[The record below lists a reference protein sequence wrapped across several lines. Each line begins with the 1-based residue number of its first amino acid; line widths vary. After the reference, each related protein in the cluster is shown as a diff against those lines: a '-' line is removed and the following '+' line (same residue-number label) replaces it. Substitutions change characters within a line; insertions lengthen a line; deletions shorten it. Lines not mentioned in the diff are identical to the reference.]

1 MPGKWIVEKIA
12 EKMTEKI
19 TEKIAERSI
28 SMKNRIVTIVSMIF
42 WAAVCLGGCGNTEL
56 EERNFPLAAAVTL
69 TKENYQMA
77 FGFEQLKD
85 VADEKSE
92 KENTSVLLAEGKDC
106 MELFLHADGENPGE
120 MDYNHLK
127 ALILNRSLL
136 ENEKR
141 LGAFLGYLEE
151 ENLFSRNTLLFVTED
166 EPDQVMEMD
175 TVLKEPVGTYLNER
189 IASDERFKDSEAVTL
204 GSLFRIWENENE
216 NLWIPYINCAEDKM
230 ILEKYYLMQGRMA
243 AGKVDRETGELALL
257 SEQKMKSYS
266 ISLEDA
272 ESVTLSNLCCSYAFT
287 EQNGQVT
294 ETVTIKA
301 DGKYQGNRELL
312 QKTKHRDE
320 KLEDLHT
327 DSQDENAL
335 LEVEAEIEQTLE
347 EKMDA
352 MTEKLQQNQNADG
365 TNSYY
370 KLGAYARDIYL
381 QYQKDWSSYR
391 KNLTVEYHWDV
402 TLVTS
407 P

>member
-1 MPGKWIVEKIA
+1 
-12 EKMTEKI
+12 
-19 TEKIAERSI
+19 
-28 SMKNRIVTIVSMIF
+28 MKNRIVTIVSMIYL
-42 WAAVCLGGCGNTEL
+42 AVLCLGGCGNTEL

-136 ENEKR
+136 EDEKR

-301 DGKYQGNRELL
+301 DGKYQGNRELP
-312 QKTKHRDE
+312 QKTKQRDE

-352 MTEKLQQNQNADG
+352 MTEKLQQSQNADG

-381 QYQKDWSSYR
+381 QFQKDWSGYR

>member
-1 MPGKWIVEKIA
+1 
-12 EKMTEKI
+12 
-19 TEKIAERSI
+19 
-28 SMKNRIVTIVSMIF
+28 MKNRIVTIVSMIF
-42 WAAVCLGGCGNTEL
+42 LVVLCFGGCGNREL

-136 ENEKR
+136 EDEKR

-230 ILEKYYLMQGRMA
+230 TLEKYYLMQGRMA

-272 ESVTLSNLCCSYAFT
+272 ESVTLSNLCCSYAFM

-327 DSQDENAL
+327 DSQDGNAL

-381 QYQKDWSSYR
+381 QFQKDWSGYR

>member
-1 MPGKWIVEKIA
+1 
-12 EKMTEKI
+12 
-19 TEKIAERSI
+19 
-28 SMKNRIVTIVSMIF
+28 MKNRIVTIVSMIF
-42 WAAVCLGGCGNTEL
+42 LAVLCLGGCGNTEL

-77 FGFEQLKD
+77 FGFEQLKN

-136 ENEKR
+136 ENEKQ

-230 ILEKYYLMQGRMA
+230 ILEKYYLMQGRTA

-352 MTEKLQQNQNADG
+352 MTEKLQHNQNADG

-381 QYQKDWSSYR
+381 QFQKDWSGYR

>member
-1 MPGKWIVEKIA
+1 
-12 EKMTEKI
+12 
-19 TEKIAERSI
+19 
-28 SMKNRIVTIVSMIF
+28 MKNRIVTIVSMIYL
-42 WAAVCLGGCGNTEL
+42 AVLCLGGCGNTEL

-77 FGFEQLKD
+77 FGFEQLKN

-92 KENTSVLLAEGKDC
+92 KENTSVLLAEGKDG

-136 ENEKR
+136 EDEKR

-312 QKTKHRDE
+312 QKTKYRDE

-381 QYQKDWSSYR
+381 QFQKDWSGYR

>member
-1 MPGKWIVEKIA
+1 
-12 EKMTEKI
+12 
-19 TEKIAERSI
+19 
-28 SMKNRIVTIVSMIF
+28 MKNRIVTIVSMIF
-42 WAAVCLGGCGNTEL
+42 LAVLCLGGCGNTEL

-127 ALILNRSLL
+127 ALILNRSIL
-136 ENEKR
+136 EDEKR

-189 IASDERFKDSEAVTL
+189 IASDEHFKDSEAVTL

-335 LEVEAEIEQTLE
+335 MEVEAEIEQTLE

>member
-1 MPGKWIVEKIA
+1 
-12 EKMTEKI
+12 
-19 TEKIAERSI
+19 
-28 SMKNRIVTIVSMIF
+28 MKNRIVTIVSMIYL
-42 WAAVCLGGCGNTEL
+42 AVLCLGGCGNTEL

-77 FGFEQLKD
+77 FGFEQLKN

-136 ENEKR
+136 EDEKR

-272 ESVTLSNLCCSYAFT
+272 ESVTLSNLCCSYVFT

-335 LEVEAEIEQTLE
+335 MEVEAEIEQTLE

-381 QYQKDWSSYR
+381 QFQKDWSGYR
-391 KNLTVEYHWDV
+391 ENLTVEYHWDV

>member
-1 MPGKWIVEKIA
+1 
-12 EKMTEKI
+12 
-19 TEKIAERSI
+19 
-28 SMKNRIVTIVSMIF
+28 MKNRIVTIVSMIF
-42 WAAVCLGGCGNTEL
+42 LAVLCLGGCGNTEL

-136 ENEKR
+136 EDEKR

-335 LEVEAEIEQTLE
+335 MEVEAEIEQTLE

>member
-1 MPGKWIVEKIA
+1 MEKIA

-381 QYQKDWSSYR
+381 QYQKDWSSYQ

>member
-1 MPGKWIVEKIA
+1 
-12 EKMTEKI
+12 
-19 TEKIAERSI
+19 
-28 SMKNRIVTIVSMIF
+28 MKNRIVTIVSMIF
-42 WAAVCLGGCGNTEL
+42 LAVLCLGGCGNTEL

-136 ENEKR
+136 EDEKR

-335 LEVEAEIEQTLE
+335 TVA
-347 EKMDA
+347 KKFKDPGGHDA
-352 MTEKLQQNQNADG
+352 SPVSGTYKFGLYENADG

-381 QYQKDWSSYR
+381 QFQKDWSGYR

>member
-1 MPGKWIVEKIA
+1 
-12 EKMTEKI
+12 
-19 TEKIAERSI
+19 
-28 SMKNRIVTIVSMIF
+28 MKNRIVTIVSMIYL
-42 WAAVCLGGCGNTEL
+42 AVLCLGGCGNTEL

-77 FGFEQLKD
+77 FGFEQLKN

-136 ENEKR
+136 EDEKR

-381 QYQKDWSSYR
+381 QFQKDWSGYR

>member
-1 MPGKWIVEKIA
+1 
-12 EKMTEKI
+12 
-19 TEKIAERSI
+19 
-28 SMKNRIVTIVSMIF
+28 MKNRIVIIVSMIYL
-42 WAAVCLGGCGNTEL
+42 AVLCLGGCGNTEL

-136 ENEKR
+136 EDEKR

-301 DGKYQGNRELL
+301 EGKYQGNRELL
-312 QKTKHRDE
+312 QKTKQRDE

-352 MTEKLQQNQNADG
+352 MTEKLQQSQNADG

-381 QYQKDWSSYR
+381 QFQKDWSGYR

>member
-1 MPGKWIVEKIA
+1 
-12 EKMTEKI
+12 
-19 TEKIAERSI
+19 
-28 SMKNRIVTIVSMIF
+28 MKNRIVTIVSMIF
-42 WAAVCLGGCGNTEL
+42 LAVLCLGGCGNTEL

-106 MELFLHADGENPGE
+106 MELFLHADWENPGE

-127 ALILNRSLL
+127 ALILNRSIL
-136 ENEKR
+136 EDEKR

-189 IASDERFKDSEAVTL
+189 IASDEHFKDSEAVTL

-381 QYQKDWSSYR
+381 QFQKDWSGYR

>member
-1 MPGKWIVEKIA
+1 
-12 EKMTEKI
+12 
-19 TEKIAERSI
+19 
-28 SMKNRIVTIVSMIF
+28 MKNRIVTIVSMIF
-42 WAAVCLGGCGNTEL
+42 LAVLCLGGCGNTEL

-136 ENEKR
+136 EDEKR
-141 LGAFLGYLEE
+141 LGAFLGYQEE

-301 DGKYQGNRELL
+301 DGKYQGNRERL

-335 LEVEAEIEQTLE
+335 MEVEAEIEQTLE

-381 QYQKDWSSYR
+381 QFQKDWSGYR

>member
-1 MPGKWIVEKIA
+1 
-12 EKMTEKI
+12 
-19 TEKIAERSI
+19 
-28 SMKNRIVTIVSMIF
+28 MKNRIMAIGSMIF
-42 WAAVCLGGCGNTEL
+42 LAVLCLGGCENTEL

-136 ENEKR
+136 EDEKR
-141 LGAFLGYLEE
+141 LGEFLGYLEE

-272 ESVTLSNLCCSYAFT
+272 ESVTLSNLCCSYAFA

-301 DGKYQGNRELL
+301 DG
-312 QKTKHRDE
+312 
-320 KLEDLHT
+320 
-327 DSQDENAL
+327 NAL

>member
-1 MPGKWIVEKIA
+1 
-12 EKMTEKI
+12 
-19 TEKIAERSI
+19 
-28 SMKNRIVTIVSMIF
+28 MKNRIVTIVSMIF
-42 WAAVCLGGCGNTEL
+42 LAVLCLGGCGNTEL
-56 EERNFPLAAAVTL
+56 EERNFPLAVAVTL

-106 MELFLHADGENPGE
+106 MKLFLHADGENPGE

-136 ENEKR
+136 EDEKR

-381 QYQKDWSSYR
+381 QFQKDWSGYR

>member
-1 MPGKWIVEKIA
+1 
-12 EKMTEKI
+12 
-19 TEKIAERSI
+19 
-28 SMKNRIVTIVSMIF
+28 MKNRIVTIVSVIF
-42 WAAVCLGGCGNTEL
+42 LAVLCLGGCGNTEL

-69 TKENYQMA
+69 TRENYQMA

-85 VADEKSE
+85 VADKKSE

-136 ENEKR
+136 EDEKR

-381 QYQKDWSSYR
+381 QYQKDWSSYQ

>member
-1 MPGKWIVEKIA
+1 
-12 EKMTEKI
+12 
-19 TEKIAERSI
+19 
-28 SMKNRIVTIVSMIF
+28 MKNRIVTIVSMIF
-42 WAAVCLGGCGNTEL
+42 LAVLCFGGCGNIEL

-136 ENEKR
+136 EDEKR

-352 MTEKLQQNQNADG
+352 MTEKLQQSQNADG

-381 QYQKDWSSYR
+381 QFQKDWSGYR
-391 KNLTVEYHWDV
+391 KNPTVEYHWDV

>member
-1 MPGKWIVEKIA
+1 
-12 EKMTEKI
+12 
-19 TEKIAERSI
+19 
-28 SMKNRIVTIVSMIF
+28 MKNRIVTIVSMIF
-42 WAAVCLGGCGNTEL
+42 LAVLCLGGCGNTEL

-136 ENEKR
+136 EDEKR

-189 IASDERFKDSEAVTL
+189 IASDERFKDSEAVTQ

-381 QYQKDWSSYR
+381 QFQKDWSGYR

>member
-1 MPGKWIVEKIA
+1 
-12 EKMTEKI
+12 
-19 TEKIAERSI
+19 
-28 SMKNRIVTIVSMIF
+28 MKNRIMAIVSMIF
-42 WAAVCLGGCGNTEL
+42 LAVLCLGGCGNTEL

-136 ENEKR
+136 EDKKR
-141 LGAFLGYLEE
+141 LGEFLGYLEE

-175 TVLKEPVGTYLNER
+175 TVLKEPVGAYLNER
-189 IASDERFKDSEAVTL
+189 IASDEHFKDSEAVTL

-230 ILEKYYLMQGRMA
+230 ILKKYYLMQGRMA

-266 ISLEDA
+266 ISLKDA

-327 DSQDENAL
+327 DSQDKNAL

>member
-1 MPGKWIVEKIA
+1 
-12 EKMTEKI
+12 
-19 TEKIAERSI
+19 
-28 SMKNRIVTIVSMIF
+28 MKNRIVTIVSMIF
-42 WAAVCLGGCGNTEL
+42 LAVLCLGGCGNTEL
-56 EERNFPLAAAVTL
+56 EERNFPLAAALTL

-136 ENEKR
+136 EDEKR
-141 LGAFLGYLEE
+141 LGEFLGYLEE

-230 ILEKYYLMQGRMA
+230 ILEKYYLMQGRTA

>member
-1 MPGKWIVEKIA
+1 
-12 EKMTEKI
+12 
-19 TEKIAERSI
+19 
-28 SMKNRIVTIVSMIF
+28 MKNRIVTIVSMIF
-42 WAAVCLGGCGNTEL
+42 LAVLCLGGCGNTEL

-127 ALILNRSLL
+127 ALILNRSIL
-136 ENEKR
+136 EDEKR

-189 IASDERFKDSEAVTL
+189 IASDEHFKDSEAVTL

-335 LEVEAEIEQTLE
+335 LEVEAEIERTLE

-381 QYQKDWSSYR
+381 QFQKDWSGYR

>member
-1 MPGKWIVEKIA
+1 
-12 EKMTEKI
+12 
-19 TEKIAERSI
+19 
-28 SMKNRIVTIVSMIF
+28 MKNRIVTIVSMIYL
-42 WAAVCLGGCGNTEL
+42 AVLCLGGCGNTEL

-77 FGFEQLKD
+77 FGFEQLKN

-136 ENEKR
+136 EDEKR

-335 LEVEAEIEQTLE
+335 LEVETEIEQTLE

-352 MTEKLQQNQNADG
+352 MTEKLQQSQNADG

>member
-1 MPGKWIVEKIA
+1 
-12 EKMTEKI
+12 
-19 TEKIAERSI
+19 
-28 SMKNRIVTIVSMIF
+28 MKNRIVTIVSMIF
-42 WAAVCLGGCGNTEL
+42 LAVLCLGGCGNTEL

-136 ENEKR
+136 EDEKR

-301 DGKYQGNRELL
+301 DGKYQDNRELL
-312 QKTKHRDE
+312 QKTKQRDE

-335 LEVEAEIEQTLE
+335 MEVEAEIEQTLE

-381 QYQKDWSSYR
+381 QFQKDWSGYR

>member
-1 MPGKWIVEKIA
+1 
-12 EKMTEKI
+12 
-19 TEKIAERSI
+19 
-28 SMKNRIVTIVSMIF
+28 MKNRIVTIAFAIF
-42 WAAVCLGGCGNTEL
+42 LAVLCLGGCGNTEL
-56 EERNFPLAAAVTL
+56 EERNFPLAVAVTG
-69 TKENYQMA
+69 TDENYQMA

-127 ALILNRSLL
+127 ALILSRSLL
-136 ENEKR
+136 ENEEQ
-141 LGAFLGYLEE
+141 LGTFLGYLEE
-151 ENLFSRNTLLFVTED
+151 ENLFSRNTLLFVTDD
-166 EPDQVMEMD
+166 EPEQVMEMD
-175 TVLKEPVGTYLNER
+175 AVLKEPVGTYLNER
-189 IASDERFKDSEAVTL
+189 IASDERLKNSEAVTL

-216 NLWIPYINCAEDKM
+216 NLWIPCITCGEDKI
-230 ILEKYYLMQGRMA
+230 ILEEYYLMQGRTA

-266 ISLEDA
+266 ISLGEA

-287 EQNGQVT
+287 EQDDHVT
-294 ETVTIKA
+294 EIVTIKA
-301 DGKYQGNRELL
+301 DGQYQGNKELL
-312 QKTKHRDE
+312 QKTNRRNE
-320 KLEDLHT
+320 RAENRHT
-327 DSQDENAL
+327 KSQDENAL

-370 KLGAYARDIYL
+370 KLGGYARDIYL
-381 QYQKDWSSYR
+381 QYQKDWSGYR
-391 KNLTVEYHWDV
+391 KNLTVEYYWDV

>member
-1 MPGKWIVEKIA
+1 MPGKGIVEKIA

-19 TEKIAERSI
+19 AEKMVKRSS

-69 TKENYQMA
+69 TKENYQLA

-136 ENEKR
+136 EDEKR

-230 ILEKYYLMQGRMA
+230 ILEKYYLMQGRTA

-294 ETVTIKA
+294 ETITIKA
-301 DGKYQGNRELL
+301 DGKYQDNRELL

>member
-1 MPGKWIVEKIA
+1 
-12 EKMTEKI
+12 
-19 TEKIAERSI
+19 
-28 SMKNRIVTIVSMIF
+28 MKNRIVTIVSMIF
-42 WAAVCLGGCGNTEL
+42 LTVLCLGGCGNTEL

-77 FGFEQLKD
+77 FGFEQLKN

-136 ENEKR
+136 ENEKQ

>member
-1 MPGKWIVEKIA
+1 
-12 EKMTEKI
+12 
-19 TEKIAERSI
+19 
-28 SMKNRIVTIVSMIF
+28 MKNRIVTIVSMIF
-42 WAAVCLGGCGNTEL
+42 LAVLCLGGCGNTEL

-136 ENEKR
+136 EDEKR

-312 QKTKHRDE
+312 QKTKHSDE

-335 LEVEAEIEQTLE
+335 MEVEAEIEQTLE

-381 QYQKDWSSYR
+381 QFQKDWSGYR

>member
-1 MPGKWIVEKIA
+1 
-12 EKMTEKI
+12 
-19 TEKIAERSI
+19 
-28 SMKNRIVTIVSMIF
+28 MKSRIVTIVSMIF
-42 WAAVCLGGCGNTEL
+42 LAVLCLGGCGNTEL

-136 ENEKR
+136 EDEKR

-347 EKMDA
+347 EKMDV

-381 QYQKDWSSYR
+381 QYQKDWSSYQ

>member
-1 MPGKWIVEKIA
+1 
-12 EKMTEKI
+12 
-19 TEKIAERSI
+19 
-28 SMKNRIVTIVSMIF
+28 MKNRIVTIVSMIF
-42 WAAVCLGGCGNTEL
+42 LAVLCLGGCGNTEL

-127 ALILNRSLL
+127 ALILNRSIL
-136 ENEKR
+136 EDEKR

-189 IASDERFKDSEAVTL
+189 IASDEHFKDSEAVTL

-312 QKTKHRDE
+312 QKTKYRDE

-381 QYQKDWSSYR
+381 QFQKDWNGYR

>member
-1 MPGKWIVEKIA
+1 
-12 EKMTEKI
+12 
-19 TEKIAERSI
+19 
-28 SMKNRIVTIVSMIF
+28 MKNRIVTIVSMIF
-42 WAAVCLGGCGNTEL
+42 LVVLCFGGCGNTEL

-136 ENEKR
+136 EDEKR

-381 QYQKDWSSYR
+381 QFQKDWSGYR

>member
-1 MPGKWIVEKIA
+1 
-12 EKMTEKI
+12 
-19 TEKIAERSI
+19 
-28 SMKNRIVTIVSMIF
+28 MKNRIVTIVSMIYL
-42 WAAVCLGGCGNTEL
+42 AVLCLGGCGNTEL

-77 FGFEQLKD
+77 FGFEQLKN

-136 ENEKR
+136 EDEKR
-141 LGAFLGYLEE
+141 LGAFLGYLVE

-381 QYQKDWSSYR
+381 QFQKDWSGYR

>member
-1 MPGKWIVEKIA
+1 
-12 EKMTEKI
+12 
-19 TEKIAERSI
+19 
-28 SMKNRIVTIVSMIF
+28 MKNRIVTIVSMIF
-42 WAAVCLGGCGNTEL
+42 LVVLCFGGCGNTEL

-136 ENEKR
+136 EDEKR

-216 NLWIPYINCAEDKM
+216 NLWIPYINCAEYKM
-230 ILEKYYLMQGRMA
+230 NLEKYYLMQGRIA

-272 ESVTLSNLCCSYAFT
+272 ESVTLSNLCCSYAFM

-327 DSQDENAL
+327 DSQDGNAL

-381 QYQKDWSSYR
+381 QFQKDWSGYR

>member
-1 MPGKWIVEKIA
+1 
-12 EKMTEKI
+12 
-19 TEKIAERSI
+19 
-28 SMKNRIVTIVSMIF
+28 MKNRIVTIVSMIF
-42 WAAVCLGGCGNTEL
+42 LAVLCLGGCGNTEL

-127 ALILNRSLL
+127 ALILNRSIL
-136 ENEKR
+136 EDEKR

-320 KLEDLHT
+320 KLEDLRT

-335 LEVEAEIEQTLE
+335 LEVEAEIEQILE

-381 QYQKDWSSYR
+381 QFQKDWSGYR

>member
-1 MPGKWIVEKIA
+1 
-12 EKMTEKI
+12 
-19 TEKIAERSI
+19 
-28 SMKNRIVTIVSMIF
+28 MKTRIVTIVSMIF
-42 WAAVCLGGCGNTEL
+42 LAVLCLGGCGNTEL

-136 ENEKR
+136 ENEKQ

>member
-1 MPGKWIVEKIA
+1 
-12 EKMTEKI
+12 
-19 TEKIAERSI
+19 
-28 SMKNRIVTIVSMIF
+28 MKSRIVTIVSMIF
-42 WAAVCLGGCGNTEL
+42 LAVLCLGGCGNTEL

-136 ENEKR
+136 EDEKR

-230 ILEKYYLMQGRMA
+230 ILEKYYLMQGRTP

>member
-1 MPGKWIVEKIA
+1 
-12 EKMTEKI
+12 
-19 TEKIAERSI
+19 
-28 SMKNRIVTIVSMIF
+28 MKNRIVTIVSMIF
-42 WAAVCLGGCGNTEL
+42 LAVLCLGGCGNTEL

-127 ALILNRSLL
+127 ALILNRSIL
-136 ENEKR
+136 EDEKR

-189 IASDERFKDSEAVTL
+189 IASDEHFKDSEAVTL

-243 AGKVDRETGELALL
+243 AGKVDRETGALALL

-381 QYQKDWSSYR
+381 QFQKDWSGYR

>member
-1 MPGKWIVEKIA
+1 
-12 EKMTEKI
+12 
-19 TEKIAERSI
+19 
-28 SMKNRIVTIVSMIF
+28 MKNRIVTIVSMIYL
-42 WAAVCLGGCGNTEL
+42 AVLCLGGCGNTEL

-106 MELFLHADGENPGE
+106 KELFLHADGENPGE

-136 ENEKR
+136 EDEKR

-312 QKTKHRDE
+312 QKTKQRDE

-352 MTEKLQQNQNADG
+352 MTEKLQQSQNADG

-381 QYQKDWSSYR
+381 QFQKDWSGYR

>member
-1 MPGKWIVEKIA
+1 
-12 EKMTEKI
+12 
-19 TEKIAERSI
+19 
-28 SMKNRIVTIVSMIF
+28 MKTRIMAIGSMIF
-42 WAAVCLGGCGNTEL
+42 LTVLCFGGCENTEL

-136 ENEKR
+136 EDKKR
-141 LGAFLGYLEE
+141 LGEFLGYLEE

-272 ESVTLSNLCCSYAFT
+272 ESVTLSNLCCSYAFA

-327 DSQDENAL
+327 DSQDGNAL